1 MSIPNQALEKLI
13 REIESQAIVAQQQ
26 IGQARTQMTAKQR
39 EMRMVRLTLDE
50 VSTLPSNLNVYEGV
64 GKMYVNPLLT
74 MSSLCVLQ
82 PAVIGLESMDDIA
95 DAEPLGRE
103 RFVALPTPQLTQKLE
118 GQIKDRE
125 GEVEKLSQKLHY
137 LETTYK
143 NSRQHIDQMLKAQ
156 S

>member
-50 VSTLPSNLNVYEGV
+50 VATLPPNSGIYEGV
-64 GKMYVNPLLT
+64 GKMFV
-74 MSSLCVLQ
+74 
-82 PAVIGLESMDDIA
+82 SM
-95 DAEPLGRE
+95 
-103 RFVALPTPQLTQKLE
+103 PTPKLAEKLE
-118 GQIKDRE
+118 GQIKEKE

-137 LETTYK
+137 LETTFK

>member
-13 REIESQAIVAQQQ
+13 REIESQAMVAQQQ

-50 VSTLPSNLNVYEGV
+50 VSTLPPNLNVYEGV
-64 GKMYVNPLLT
+64 GKMYPNSVFDGRRMT
-74 MSSLCVLQ
+74 KRLQ
-82 PAVIGLESMDDIA
+82 PGPEYMDYIA
-95 DAEPLGRE
+95 DAEPRGRK

>member
-64 GKMYVNPLLT
+64 GKISVFDGCRMT
-74 MSSLCVLQ
+74 KRLQ
-82 PAVIGLESMDDIA
+82 PRVIGPASMDYIA
-95 DAEPLGRE
+95 DAEPRGRK

>member
-50 VSTLPSNLNVYEGV
+50 VATLPANSGVYEGI
-64 GKMYVNPLLT
+64 GKISNVILLT
-74 MSSLCVLQ
+74 F
-82 PAVIGLESMDDIA
+82 GL
-95 DAEPLGRE
+95 LVGGRK
-103 RFVALPTPQLTQKLE
+103 RFVSMPTQQLTQKLE
-118 GQIKDRE
+118 GQIKEKE

>member
-64 GKMYVNPLLT
+64 GKMYPT
-74 MSSLCVLQ
+74 
-82 PAVIGLESMDDIA
+82 VIGPESMDDIA

>member
-13 REIESQAIVAQQQ
+13 REIESQAIAAQQQ

-50 VSTLPSNLNVYEGV
+50 VATLPPNSNVFEGV
-64 GKMYVNPLLT
+64 GKMYVEIEEEQEMN
-74 MSSLCVLQ
+74 S
-82 PAVIGLESMDDIA
+82 A
-95 DAEPLGRE
+95 DCACLGAEKGR
-103 RFVALPTPQLTQKLE
+103 
-118 GQIKDRE
+118 IKEKE
-125 GEVEKLSQKLHY
+125 GEVEKLGQKLHY
-137 LETTYK
+137 LETTFK

>member
-13 REIESQAIVAQQQ
+13 REIESQAIAAQQQ

-50 VSTLPSNLNVYEGV
+50 VATLPPNSNVFEGV
-64 GKMYVNPLLT
+64 GKMYVEIEEEQEMN
-74 MSSLCVLQ
+74 S
-82 PAVIGLESMDDIA
+82 A
-95 DAEPLGRE
+95 DCACLGAE
-103 RFVALPTPQLTQKLE
+103 K
-118 GQIKDRE
+118 GQIKEKE
-125 GEVEKLSQKLHY
+125 GEVEKLGQKLHY
-137 LETTYK
+137 LETTFK

>member
-1 MSIPNQALEKLI
+1 MSISNQALEKLI

-50 VSTLPSNLNVYEGV
+50 VSTLPVNSGVYEGV
-64 GKMYVNPLLT
+64 GKMYVEP
-74 MSSLCVLQ
+74 SLASCKGAEWKKMQLGTDFADTW
-82 PAVIGLESMDDIA
+82 PAGGE
-95 DAEPLGRE
+95 AEK
-103 RFVALPTPQLTQKLE
+103 KLE
-118 GQIKDRE
+118 GQIKEKE

>member
-50 VSTLPSNLNVYEGV
+50 VSSLPSDLNVYEGV
-64 GKMYVNPLLT
+64 GKMF
-74 MSSLCVLQ
+74 
-82 PAVIGLESMDDIA
+82 I
-95 DAEPLGRE
+95 
-103 RFVALPTPQLTQKLE
+103 ALPTPQLTQKLE

>member
-13 REIESQAIVAQQQ
+13 REIESQAIAAQQQ

-50 VSTLPSNLNVYEGV
+50 VATLPPNSNVFEGV
-64 GKMYVNPLLT
+64 GKMYVEIEEEQEMN
-74 MSSLCVLQ
+74 S
-82 PAVIGLESMDDIA
+82 A
-95 DAEPLGRE
+95 DCACLGAE
-103 RFVALPTPQLTQKLE
+103 K
-118 GQIKDRE
+118 IKEKE
-125 GEVEKLSQKLHY
+125 GEVEKLGQKLHY
-137 LETTYK
+137 LETTFK

>member
-39 EMRMVRLTLDE
+39 EMRMVRLTMDE
-50 VSTLPSNLNVYEGV
+50 VSTLPANSCVYEGV
-64 GKMYVNPLLT
+64 GKMFV
-74 MSSLCVLQ
+74 
-82 PAVIGLESMDDIA
+82 SM
-95 DAEPLGRE
+95 
-103 RFVALPTPQLTQKLE
+103 PTPQLTQKLE
-118 GQIKDRE
+118 GQIKEKE

-143 NSRQHIDQMLKAQ
+143 NSRQHIDQMLKSQ

>member
-1 MSIPNQALEKLI
+1 MPGAPIQRAPPGTVVLLHQVNMSIPNQALEKLI

-50 VSTLPSNLNVYEGV
+50 VSTLPPNLNVYEGV
-64 GKMYVNPLLT
+64 GKM
-74 MSSLCVLQ
+74 
-82 PAVIGLESMDDIA
+82 
-95 DAEPLGRE
+95 
-103 RFVALPTPQLTQKLE
+103 FVALPTPQLTQKLE

>member
-64 GKMYVNPLLT
+64 GKISVFDGRRMT
-74 MSSLCVLQ
+74 KRLQ
-82 PAVIGLESMDDIA
+82 PGPEYMDYVA
-95 DAEPLGRE
+95 DAEPRGRK

-125 GEVEKLSQKLHY
+125 VEVEKLSQKLHY

>member
-64 GKMYVNPLLT
+64 GKISVFDGRRMT
-74 MSSLCVLQ
+74 KRLQ
-82 PAVIGLESMDDIA
+82 PGPEYMDYVA
-95 DAEPLGRE
+95 DAEPRGRK